1 MNYALDFCIVYLRGF
16 YSQCKELVHSFGFL
30 WAELDK

>member
-1 MNYALDFCIVYLRGF
+1 MNYALFVCIAHIHGF
-16 YSQCKELVHSFGFL
+16 LGQCKELVHSFGFL

>member
-1 MNYALDFCIVYLRGF
+1 MNYALVFCIDRLCCFLGE
-16 YSQCKELVHSFGFL
+16 CKELVHSFGFL